1 MSVTSC
7 YARGLADDQN
17 LYSFLQNCQ
26 NRCQAE
32 NDSLIVSV
40 TQSISRIDPLAT
52 LQRFAFPQQ
61 RTFYWE
67 NQQENSAI
75 AAWDSCQEELITT
88 PNRLEKTQAF
98 IDRYRDKIVET
109 GETNCPEV
117 GIKFLTSFT
126 FFPFS
131 ASSSPFPA
139 ATIFIPKWQVTSTKN
154 SCFLTYNFT
163 LSAQTNP
170 TRIQGEIQSGME
182 AIEQQSHSLIRFP
195 FPFFSHGSKPLH
207 QKETVQQDQF
217 KKAVAFALKE
227 IQEETLSKI
236 VLSHY
241 LDVVSRLRFDPFLSL
256 HYLRQKHPACYIFSV
271 GNDQG
276 TTFIGATPER
286 LFSLRKQRLISDA
299 LAGSAPRGKSA
310 IADQKFAQTLLNSEK
325 ERREHQAVS
334 DYISQQLTAL
344 GLTPQRSRRQL
355 LKLNNIQHLWT
366 LIQADVPSEI
376 QPLDIIAQLHPTPA
390 VAGVPSAIAL
400 EKIRDYEPFDRGL
413 YAAPIG
419 WLDLHGNA
427 EFMVGIR
434 SAMIHKNHARLYAGA
449 GIVAGSN
456 PDKELAEVQLKLQA
470 MLKALR

>member
-1 MSVTSC
+1 
-7 YARGLADDQN
+7 
-17 LYSFLQNCQ
+17 
-26 NRCQAE
+26 
-32 NDSLIVSV
+32 V

-52 LQRFAFPQQ
+52 LQRFALPQQ

-75 AAWDSCQEELITT
+75 AGWDSCQEKTITT
-88 PNRLEKTQAF
+88 PNRLEKTQSF
-98 IDRYRDKIVET
+98 INQYRNKIIET
-109 GETNCPEV
+109 GEISCPEV
-117 GIKFLTSFT
+117 GVKFLTSFT

-131 ASSSPFPA
+131 SSNSPFPA
-139 ATIFIPKWQVTSTKN
+139 ATIFIPKWQVTRTEN

-170 TRIQGEIQSGME
+170 ARIEGEIQARIE
-182 AIEQQSHSLIRFP
+182 EIEQQSQSLISFP
-195 FPFFSHGSKPLH
+195 FPFFSQPSKPLH
-207 QKETVQQDQF
+207 KREIAQKNQF
-217 KKAVAFALKE
+217 KKAVTSALKD
-227 IQEETLSKI
+227 IRDKDLSKV
-236 VLSHY
+236 VLSHH
-241 LDVVSRLRFDPFLSL
+241 LDVISKLRFDPFLSL
-256 HYLRQKHPACYIFSV
+256 HYLRQKHPACYIFCV

-276 TTFIGATPER
+276 STFIGATPER
-286 LFSLRKQRLISDA
+286 LFSLRKQRLVSDA

-334 DYISQQLTAL
+334 NYISQQLIAL

-400 EKIRDYEPFDRGL
+400 EKIRDYETFDRGL

>member
-1 MSVTSC
+1 MSVTPC
-7 YARGLADDQN
+7 YPRGLADDQS
-17 LYSFLQNCQ
+17 LYSFLQTCQ
-26 NRCQAE
+26 NRCQRDNE
-32 NDSLIVSV
+32 SLIVSV
-40 TQSISRIDPLAT
+40 TQPISEIDPLAT
-52 LQRFAFPQQ
+52 LQRFALPQQ

-75 AAWDSCQEELITT
+75 AGWDSCQEELITT

-98 IDRYRDKIVET
+98 IDHYRDKIIET
-109 GETNCPEV
+109 GKQNCPEA
-117 GIKFLTSFT
+117 GLKFLTSLT

-139 ATIFIPKWQVTSTKN
+139 ATIFIPKWQVTRTQN
-154 SCFLTYNFT
+154 SGFLTYNFT

-170 TRIQGEIQSGME
+170 DQIQAEIQSRIE
-182 AIEQQSHSLIRFP
+182 EIEQQSQSSIRFP
-195 FPFFSHGSKPLH
+195 FPFFSQPSKPL
-207 QKETVQQDQF
+207 QKKESTQKDQF
-217 KKAVAFALKE
+217 KKAVADALKD
-227 IQEETLSKI
+227 IRQQDLSKI
-236 VLSHY
+236 VLSHH
-241 LDVVSRLRFDPFLSL
+241 LDVMSRFRFDPFLSL
-256 HYLRQKHPACYIFSV
+256 HDLRQKHPACYIFSV

-310 IADQKFAQTLLNSEK
+310 IADQKLAQTLLNSEK

-366 LIQADVPSEI
+366 LIQAEVPSQI
-376 QPLDIIAQLHPTPA
+376 QPLDILSQLHPTPA

-400 EKIRDYEPFDRGL
+400 EKIRDYETFDRGL

-419 WLDLHGNA
+419 WLDLNGNA

>member
-17 LYSFLQNCQ
+17 LYSLLQNCQ
-26 NRCQAE
+26 NRCEIE

-52 LQRFAFPQQ
+52 LQRFALPQN

-75 AAWDSCQEELITT
+75 AGWDTCQEEIITS
-88 PNRLEKTQAF
+88 PNRLEQTQAF
-98 IDRYRDKIVET
+98 IDQYRERIIET

-117 GIKFLTSFT
+117 GVKFLTSFT
-126 FFPFS
+126 FFPLS
-131 ASSSPFPA
+131 SSSSPFPT
-139 ATIFIPKWQVTSTKN
+139 ATIFIPKWQVTRSKD

-170 TRIQGEIQSGME
+170 ARIQAEIKSRIAEIQQHS
-182 AIEQQSHSLIRFP
+182 QSLISFP
-195 FPFFSHGSKPLH
+195 FPFFSQSSQPL
-207 QKETVQQDQF
+207 QKREIAQKYQF
-217 KKAVAFALKE
+217 KKAVACALKD
-227 IQEETLSKI
+227 IQKQDLSKI
-236 VLSHY
+236 VLSHH
-241 LDVVSRLRFDPFLSL
+241 LDVVSSLRFDPFLSL

-286 LFSLRKQRLISDA
+286 LFSLRKQQLISDA

-310 IADQKFAQTLLNSEK
+310 IADQKLAQTLLNSEK

-366 LIQADVPSEI
+366 LIQADVPSQI
-376 QPLDIIAQLHPTPA
+376 QPLDIISQLHPTPA

-400 EKIRDYEPFDRGL
+400 EKIRDYETFDRGL

-419 WLDLHGNA
+419 WLDLNGNA

-434 SAMIHKNHARLYAGA
+434 SAMINKNHARLYAGA

>member
-7 YARGLADDQN
+7 YARGLADDQS

-26 NRCQAE
+26 NRCEAQNE
-32 NDSLIVSV
+32 SLIISV
-40 TQSISRIDPLAT
+40 TQPLSLIDPLAT
-52 LQRFAFPQQ
+52 LQRFALPEQ

-75 AAWDSCQEELITT
+75 AAWDSCQEKSITT
-88 PNRLEKTQAF
+88 THRLEKTQAF
-98 IDRYRDKIVET
+98 IDQYRDKIIET
-109 GETNCPEV
+109 GETGLPEV
-117 GIKFLTSFT
+117 GVKFLTSFT

-131 ASSSPFPA
+131 PLSSPFPS
-139 ATIFIPKWQVTSTKN
+139 ATIFIPKWQVTRTQD
-154 SCFLTYNFT
+154 SCFLTYNCT
-163 LSAQTNP
+163 LSVHTNP
-170 TRIQGEIQSGME
+170 AIIQQEIKTKIQEIEAQS
-182 AIEQQSHSLIRFP
+182 QSLVSFP
-195 FPFFSHGSKPLH
+195 FPLFSPANQPLH
-207 QKETVQQDQF
+207 HSEIRQKHQF
-217 KKAVAFALKE
+217 KEAVASALKDIRE
-227 IQEETLSKI
+227 KELSKI
-236 VLSHY
+236 VLSHH
-241 LDVVSRLRFDPFLSL
+241 LDVIARLRFDPFLSL
-256 HYLRQKHPACYIFSV
+256 HDLRQKHPACYIFSV

-286 LFSLRKQRLISDA
+286 LFSLRKQRLVSDA

-334 DYISQQLTAL
+334 DYISQKLAAL
-344 GLTPQRSRRQL
+344 GLNPQRSRRQL

-366 LIQADVPSEI
+366 LIQADVPNNI
-376 QPLDIIAQLHPTPA
+376 NPLNIIAQLHPTPA

-400 EKIRDYEPFDRGL
+400 EKIREYETFDRGL

-419 WLDLHGNA
+419 WLDTHGNA

-434 SAMIHKNHARLYAGA
+434 SAMIHKNRARLYAGA

-456 PDKELAEVQLKLQA
+456 PEKELAEVQLKLQA